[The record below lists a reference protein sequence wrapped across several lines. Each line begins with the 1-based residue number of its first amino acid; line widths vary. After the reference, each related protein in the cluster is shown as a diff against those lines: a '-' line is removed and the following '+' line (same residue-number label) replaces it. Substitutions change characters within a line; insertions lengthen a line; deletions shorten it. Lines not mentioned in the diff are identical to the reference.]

1 MRGVKLLNTNKRT
14 RQVHTTVQENQLVA
28 ETTVTG
34 SAATVTGG
42 GELGVVV
49 GPGNTLET
57 KEL

>member
-1 MRGVKLLNTNKRT
+1 M
-14 RQVHTTVQENQLVA
+14 HTTGQENQLVS

-42 GELGVVV
+42 GELGVVFV
-49 GPGNTLET
+49 PGNTLET